1 MRNFYTMW
9 WLFGGN
15 EKKVTK
21 EEFRESVIPRLRDRG
36 LSDDDI
42 RYVRAVLDA
51 ALNEDGM
58 QSGITDKE
66 IDQLVENLND
76 NAPDHFSDENL
87 KKVEE
92 ELRRKL

>member
-1 MRNFYTMW
+1 MVF
-9 WLFGGN
+9 WLFDGSSG
-15 EKKVTK
+15 KKVTK
-21 EEFRESVIPRLRDRG
+21 EEFHESVIPRLRDRG

-51 ALNEDGM
+51 AINEHG
-58 QSGITDKE
+58 SEYGVSEKE
-66 IDQLVENLND
+66 IEQLIENLQT

>member
-1 MRNFYTMW
+1 ML
-9 WLFGGN
+9 WLFDSGTG
-15 EKKVTK
+15 KRVTK

-36 LSDDDI
+36 LSEDDI

-51 ALNEDGM
+51 ALNENGL
-58 QSGITDKE
+58 QSGITDEE

>member
-1 MRNFYTMW
+1 ML
-9 WLFGGN
+9 WLFDSGTG
-15 EKKVTK
+15 KRVTK

-36 LSDDDI
+36 LSEDDI

-51 ALNEDGM
+51 ALNESGA
-58 QSGITDKE
+58 QSGITDTE

>member
-1 MRNFYTMW
+1 MVL
-9 WLFGGN
+9 WLFGGGSG
-15 EKKVTK
+15 KKVTK

-51 ALNEDGM
+51 ALNETGGDYGV
-58 QSGITDKE
+58 SEKE
-66 IDQLVENLND
+66 IEQLIENLKV
-76 NAPDHFSDENL
+76 NAPDSFSDENL
-87 KKVEE
+87 QRTEE

>member
-1 MRNFYTMW
+1 ML
-9 WLFGGN
+9 WLLNNTSG
-15 EKKVTK
+15 ERVTK

-58 QSGITDKE
+58 QSGITSE
-66 IDQLVENLND
+66 EVEQLIKNLND
-76 NAPDHFSDENL
+76 NAPDHFSDDNL

>member
-1 MRNFYTMW
+1 ML
-9 WLFGGN
+9 WLLDNATG
-15 EKKVTK
+15 KRVTK

-36 LSDDDI
+36 LSEDDI

-58 QSGITDKE
+58 QSGITSEE
-66 IDQLVENLND
+66 IEQLVENLND

>member
-1 MRNFYTMW
+1 MVL
-9 WLFGGN
+9 WLFGGSSG
-15 EKKVTK
+15 KKVTK

-51 ALNEDGM
+51 ALNENNTEY
-58 QSGITDKE
+58 GISEKE
-66 IDQLVENLND
+66 IEQLIENLER
-76 NAPDHFSDENL
+76 NAPDHLSDENL
-87 KKVEE
+87 EKVEE

>member
-1 MRNFYTMW
+1 ML
-9 WLFGGN
+9 WLFDSGTG
-15 EKKVTK
+15 KRVTK
-21 EEFRESVIPRLRDRG
+21 EEFRESVIPRLHDRG
-36 LSDDDI
+36 LSEDDI

-51 ALNEDGM
+51 ALNESGA
-58 QSGITDKE
+58 QSGITDAE

>member
-1 MRNFYTMW
+1 ML
-9 WLFGGN
+9 WLFNSARG
-15 EKKVTK
+15 ERVTK

-58 QSGITDKE
+58 QSGITDE
-66 IDQLVENLND
+66 EVEQLIKNLND
-76 NAPDHFSDENL
+76 NAPDHFSDDNL

>member
-1 MRNFYTMW
+1 ML
-9 WLFGGN
+9 WLFNSASG
-15 EKKVTK
+15 ERVTK

-58 QSGITDKE
+58 QSGITNE
-66 IDQLVENLND
+66 EVEQLIKNLND
-76 NAPDHFSDENL
+76 NAPEHFSDDNL

>member
-1 MRNFYTMW
+1 MVL
-9 WLFGGN
+9 WLFGN
-15 EKKVTK
+15 SSNKKVTK

-51 ALNEDGM
+51 ALNETGGEYGV
-58 QSGITDKE
+58 SKKE
-66 IDQLVENLND
+66 IEQLIENLKA

-87 KKVEE
+87 DKVEE
-92 ELRRKL
+92 ELRREL

>member
-1 MRNFYTMW
+1 ML
-9 WLFGGN
+9 WLFDNATG
-15 EKKVTK
+15 KRVTK

-36 LSDDDI
+36 LSEDDI

-58 QSGITDKE
+58 QSGITDEE
-66 IDQLVENLND
+66 IEQLVENLNR
-76 NAPDHFSDENL
+76 NAPDYFSDENL